1 MSKNKIVEKSIG
13 TYTVKSTVID
23 TAKIKNIP
31 VVAVTDHD
39 ENVTVEIAYHDGNM
53 FMCKEVLYDVVFGE
67 DSDPETCKVRN
78 RIKTTLS
85 SKGYLRYDDKAIY
98 AKRLGSTTH
107 KGGFVYL
114 SPVRFVSEM
123 DVIIANI
130 NSYAPTV
137 DVNAL
142 RGKYKKMTDVL
153 IATLVKFDAHAKY
166 IRERLG
172 MSDKEA
178 DRLRRKYLVELK
190 PGDAAETVED
200 KHHDGVAEVSSCNC
214 RAEAAT
220 LSKSDIIEEAVNKKI
235 AIWNGT
241 IDLIDAD
248 IAKAKDTI
256 SQLCRTKR
264 ELQLKVAAL
273 NELIENK

>member
-1 MSKNKIVEKSIG
+1 MSKNKIVEKNIG
-13 TYTVKSTVID
+13 TYTVKSAVID
-23 TAKIKNIP
+23 TARIKNIP

-39 ENVTVEIAYHDGNM
+39 ENVTVEIAYHDGDM
-53 FMCKEVLYDVVFGE
+53 FMCKETLYDVVFGK
-67 DSDPETCKVRN
+67 DSDPETRKVRN

-85 SKGYLRYDDKAIY
+85 SKGYLRYDDRAIY
-98 AKRLGSTTH
+98 AKRIGSAAH

-114 SPVRFVSEM
+114 SPVQFVDEM

-130 NSYAPTV
+130 NRYVPAV
-137 DVNAL
+137 DVNDL
-142 RGKYKKMTDVL
+142 RGKYKKIADVL
-153 IATLVKFDAHAKY
+153 IAMLGKFDEHAKY

-172 MSDKEA
+172 MSDKDAE
-178 DRLRRKYLVELK
+178 RLRRKYLTK
-190 PGDAAETVED
+190 HKHGDVAETVED
-200 KHHDGVAEVSSCNC
+200 ERHDDVAEVSSWNC
-214 RAEAAT
+214 RVEAAT
-220 LSKSDIIEEAVNKKI
+220 LSESDIVEAAVNKKI